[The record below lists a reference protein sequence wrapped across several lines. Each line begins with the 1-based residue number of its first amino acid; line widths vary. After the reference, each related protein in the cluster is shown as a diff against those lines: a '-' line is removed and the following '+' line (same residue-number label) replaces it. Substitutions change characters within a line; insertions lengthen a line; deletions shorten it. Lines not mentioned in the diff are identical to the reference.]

1 MTRWWRN
8 ALVASLILLLAIS
21 GVLFL
26 RLDPGKLS
34 ASVQSQLQQWSG
46 QKIQVGSASLS
57 LFQGLSLRIQD
68 VDIQSEKQAW
78 HLHADNIRLGLSV
91 WHLLQGKTSIKS
103 AEIIRP
109 VLDFSKPPQM
119 KKLAMIALSKPL
131 EWVRIRQGRI
141 RITGKIAAQGFDA
154 TVRRISREREM
165 TWELQS
171 KLFGGDLTT
180 QGRIRYD
187 AQGRRSA
194 FGKLKA
200 RHILLNGLPVS
211 LAGLALPQLAYESFE
226 TSLTFDANTNRE
238 WSLFGDAEIHASL
251 KNMPPV
257 TWRGKV
263 KGTGLQRLNWHDAFL
278 RIGRNAMFSTSG
290 ECTHGKGCNFG
301 IDTRNAEIPLIL
313 KAINLNIP
321 IKGTLDTKV
330 SVSWKNGQWSTMGKL
345 ASHHVSWSDISVPDT
360 TISIPNA
367 LYRVPGHFELENIH
381 LQPAEESGDIVLE
394 KLHRSAQEWNLNARI
409 RNMANGWVPFA
420 NILLKLNGMAPD
432 VRGEGILN
440 AEIYVS
446 MNSGHRK
453 IGFSVDSSQARL
465 IYAKAFEKP
474 KGVRANITAHLDTR
488 GNRSLFSIHNMDLGD
503 SHAEQIQWVIG
514 QGKTKSVSA
523 KQIRVDLAKLKQN
536 GIILPDT
543 MKDWHGTIRG
553 RFSHVQPVAGTPVTD
568 WFSKSGAN
576 LQLNAFGPKGN
587 TWDGLINIRDGTLST
602 QNLYWETT
610 GQHAR
615 LDGAINLFSK
625 QGNINL
631 QDATLS
637 WKQGDAL
644 PAWLGQAELHGYLR
658 NINLDWM
665 GNTWGGL
672 HGAYRTRGNH
682 ITLKKI
688 RGKLAGG
695 SIQSPKMSLVLSP
708 ESVRFSGPVR
718 MAIVRLNKLRGLSE
732 ALGAKLDGYMYLNA
746 NLEGKL
752 PWHTKSPWRGNGD
765 IEIQHG
771 YWQPVDKKLTI
782 SVGGLRM
789 KTSEMIPF
797 SRFTTR
803 FNLERRVLQFTRM
816 QLETG
821 AKQITGNAF
830 LHPNGEIGGNLQI
843 RNEHGMR
850 KSRLLGNWPEAT
862 GIFGTNQHAI
872 P

>member
-1 MTRWWRN
+1 MKYGWRK
-8 ALVASLILLLAIS
+8 ALVVSLILLLVTS

-26 RLDPGKLS
+26 RLNPHKLS

-46 QKIQVGSASLS
+46 QKIQIGSASLS
-57 LFQGLSLRIQD
+57 LFQGLSLRIQNI
-68 VDIQSEKQAW
+68 DIQSEKHIW
-78 HLHADNIRLGLSV
+78 HLHADSMRLGLSA
-91 WHLLQGKTSIKS
+91 WHLLHGETGIESI
-103 AEIIRP
+103 EIIRP
-109 VLDFSKPPQM
+109 ALDFSKLPQIRN
-119 KKLAMIALSKPL
+119 LAIMALPKPL
-131 EWVRIRQGRI
+131 EQIRIRQGRI
-141 RITGKIAAQGFDA
+141 RIAGKIAAQGFDG
-154 TVRRISREREM
+154 TVRRISREQEL

-187 AQGRRSA
+187 AQGRGSA

-200 RHILLNGLPVS
+200 KHILLNGLPAS
-211 LAGLALPQLAYESFE
+211 LAGLALPQPAYDSFE
-226 TSLTFDANTNRE
+226 TSLTFDANASRE
-238 WSLFGDAEIHASL
+238 WSLFGDAEIHTSL
-251 KNMPPV
+251 KKAPPI

-263 KGTGLQRLNWHDAFL
+263 EGTGLQQLNWHDAFL

-290 ECTHGKGCNFG
+290 ECIHGKGCNFG

-313 KAINLNIP
+313 KAMNLNVP
-321 IKGTLDTKV
+321 VKGTLDTKV
-330 SVSWKNGQWSTMGKL
+330 SISWKNGQWSTMGKL

-367 LYRVPGHFELENIH
+367 LYRVPGRFELENIH

-394 KLHRSAQEWNLNARI
+394 KLHRSAQEWSLNARI

-432 VRGEGILN
+432 IRGEGILN

-465 IYAKAFEKP
+465 IYAKDFEKP
-474 KGVRANITAHLDTR
+474 KGVRANITAHLDTH
-488 GNRSLFSIHNMDLGD
+488 GNRSLFSIRNMDLGD
-503 SHAEQIQWVIG
+503 SHAEQIQWVTG
-514 QGKTKSVSA
+514 QGKIKSVSA
-523 KQIRVDLAKLKQN
+523 KQIRVDLTKMKQN

-543 MKDWHGTIRG
+543 MKDWHGAIRG

-576 LQLNAFGPKGN
+576 LQLDTFGPKGN

-602 QNLYWETT
+602 QNLYWKTT

-615 LDGAINLFSK
+615 LDGVINLASR

-637 WKQGDAL
+637 WKQDDAL
-644 PAWLGQAELHGYLR
+644 PAWLGQAELHGHLH
-658 NINLDWM
+658 NINLNWM
-665 GNTWGGL
+665 RNTWGEL

-682 ITLKKI
+682 ITLRKI

-695 SIQSPKMSLVLSP
+695 SIQSPKISLVLSP
-708 ESVRFSGPVR
+708 ESVHFSGPVR

-732 ALGAKLDGYMYLNA
+732 ALGARLDGYMYLNA
-746 NLEGKL
+746 NLEGEL
-752 PWHTKSPWRGNGD
+752 PWHTKLSWQGNGD

-771 YWQPVDKKLTI
+771 HWQPVDKKLTI
-782 SVGGLRM
+782 SAGGLRM
-789 KTSEMIPF
+789 KASKMIPF

-821 AKQITGNAF
+821 TKQITGDAF

-843 RNEHGMR
+843 RDKRGMR
-850 KSRLLGNWPEAT
+850 KSRLLGSWPEAT
-862 GIFGTNQHAI
+862 GFFGTN
-872 P
+872 